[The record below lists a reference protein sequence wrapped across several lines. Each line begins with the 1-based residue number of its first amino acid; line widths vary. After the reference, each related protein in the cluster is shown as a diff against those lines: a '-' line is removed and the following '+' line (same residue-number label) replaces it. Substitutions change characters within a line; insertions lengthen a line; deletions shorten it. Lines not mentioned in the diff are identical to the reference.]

1 MKPRTRLISTTA
13 IVALAALALTPVS
26 GLAADDDGHGHTQ
39 HGAHEHGVSVLN
51 VAIEDDGVEMN
62 LIAPGADIV
71 GFEHAAEDD
80 ADKAALAAAVEKLE
94 AGGKIFMFPDGAG
107 CELEEAEIKS
117 GLLED
122 DHDHDHGHD
131 DHKDEHAH
139 DADHKDEHA
148 HDDDHKDD
156 DHKDEHAHDDHGHK
170 DEHAH
175 GEGKLEEGHAEFR
188 VHYHFHCDSPD
199 SVTAMETSF
208 FSTFTNARE
217 LVVQIVGPDGQA
229 AVELTPESTSLEF

>member
-1 MKPRTRLISTTA
+1 MKLSTRLISTTA
-13 IVALAALALTPVS
+13 LVVLAFAPVS

-71 GFEHAAEDD
+71 GFEHAAEGD
-80 ADKAALAAAVEKLE
+80 ADKAAVAAAVEKLE
-94 AGGKIFMFPDGAG
+94 AGGKIFVFPDGAG
-107 CELEEAEIKS
+107 CALEEAEIKS
-117 GLLED
+117 GLLQD

-131 DHKDEHAH
+131 DHKDH
-139 DADHKDEHA
+139 DHKDEHA
-148 HDDDHKDD
+148 HDDDHKHD

-170 DEHAH
+170 DEHGH
-175 GEGKLEEGHAEFR
+175 GDGKLEEGHAEFR

-199 SVTAMETSF
+199 KVTAMETSF
-208 FSTFTNARE
+208 FATFSNARE
-217 LVVQIVGPDGQA
+217 LVVQIVGPNGQT